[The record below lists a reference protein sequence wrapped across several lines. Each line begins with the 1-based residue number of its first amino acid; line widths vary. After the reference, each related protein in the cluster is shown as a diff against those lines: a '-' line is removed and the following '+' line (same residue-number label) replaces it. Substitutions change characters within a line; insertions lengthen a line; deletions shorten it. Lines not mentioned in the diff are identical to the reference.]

1 MIVVDIQFAGDY
13 ADPTAAVL
21 ADLREESPLFA
32 GKLDRWVALEQREEA
47 AYDVA

>member
-1 MIVVDIQFAGDY
+1 MIVVDIQFAGEY

-21 ADLREESPLFA
+21 AEIREQSPVFA
-32 GKLDRWVALEQREEA
+32 GKLDRWIELEQGEEA